1 VKARPERAWETAGE
15 VSEIHELEQELL
27 EDAQAEDGVGD
38 PDGNPLALDP
48 EVLRT
53 IRLLVVDDEPS
64 ILESC
69 ETVLSAEGYDVELE
83 RRAEEA
89 LRRVRSQE
97 YDIVLIDQNM
107 PNVHGLDILAEVRKR
122 NPDTLAIV
130 MTGHATA
137 ESSVRA
143 MQAGA
148 WDYLPKP
155 FTATQLLV
163 LVGRAAFTLLRTR
176 KISTPTERQG
186 VLVER
191 GAAQILGVSKS
202 MREAVAKALK
212 VAPTDASVF
221 ITGESGTG
229 KELFAQY
236 IHRESRRSR
245 RPFMAV
251 NCAALPGELLESEMF
266 GHKRGA
272 FTGAIRDKA
281 GLLEVADGGSFFLD
295 ELAEMPMPLQAK
307 LLRVLQDGVL
317 RRVGSEKDD
326 AVVDVRFISATN
338 REPEQALDD
347 GVLRHDLYYRLRVVP
362 IRLPALRERPED
374 IPVLI
379 KHFVNHFW
387 KRHQLGGEE
396 APRLHRA
403 TLDRL
408 VSYEWPGNVRE
419 LQNVIENLVVLSDPN
434 EEIPPDRLSM
444 LGTTETDGERRITG
458 IPSFDVAQPF
468 HDAKQELVDRF
479 EREYLSQLVARTE
492 GNMSEAARQAG
503 IDRTTL
509 YRLMDKHNLAREAF
523 AS

>member
-1 VKARPERAWETAGE
+1 MDDTIQIPDHDFGEATEQVLLAPEDRAA
-15 VSEIHELEQELL
+15 
-27 EDAQAEDGVGD
+27 
-38 PDGNPLALDP
+38 
-48 EVLRT
+48 
-53 IRLLVVDDEPS
+53 IRVLVVDDEPS

-69 ETVLSAEGYDVELE
+69 ETVLAAEGYACQVE

-89 LRRVRSQE
+89 LRRLKSE
-97 YDIVLIDQNM
+97 TFELVLIDQNM
-107 PNVHGLDILAEVRKR
+107 PQVHGLDILADLKKR
-122 NPDTLAIV
+122 HPDSIAIV
-130 MTGHATA
+130 MTGHATT
-137 ESSVRA
+137 EDGVRA
-143 MQAGA
+143 IQAGA

-163 LVGRAAFTLLRTR
+163 LIGRAAVTLMRSR
-176 KISTPTERQG
+176 KVAQPSQKEG
-186 VLVER
+186 LLVER
-191 GAAQILGVSKS
+191 GATILGVSS
-202 MREAVAKALK
+202 GMREAVAKALK
-212 VAPTDASVF
+212 VAPTGASVF

-245 RPFMAV
+245 RPFVAV

-266 GHKRGA
+266 GHRRGA

-281 GLLEVADGGSFFLD
+281 GLLEVADQGTFFLD
-295 ELAEMPMPLQAK
+295 ELAEMPLPLQAK

-338 REPEQALDD
+338 REPEEALKE

-362 IRLPALRERPED
+362 IHLPSLRERPED

-379 KHFVNHFW
+379 RHFVDQFW
-387 KRHQLGGEE
+387 RRHQLPGDEP
-396 APRLHRA
+396 PRLSGE
-403 TLDRL
+403 TLEAL
-408 VSYEWPGNVRE
+408 IHYPWPGNVRE
-419 LQNVIENLVVLSDPN
+419 LQNVIENLVVLADPD
-434 EEIPPDRLSM
+434 EEIPPERLSI
-444 LGTTETDGERRITG
+444 LDQ
-458 IPSFDVAQPF
+458 PSDMAAGNGFGPAVDLRMPF
-468 HDAKQELVDRF
+468 HDAKQLIVDRF
-479 EREYLSQLVARTE
+479 EREYLAHLVARTG
-492 GNMSEAARQAG
+492 GNMSESARQAG

>member
-1 VKARPERAWETAGE
+1 VIEPAELDEQTAYVPDDSENGDGPGGLDAEARAA
-15 VSEIHELEQELL
+15 
-27 EDAQAEDGVGD
+27 
-38 PDGNPLALDP
+38 
-48 EVLRT
+48 
-53 IRLLVVDDEPS
+53 IRVYVVDDEPS

-69 ETVLSAEGYDVELE
+69 QTVLAGEGYACEVE
-83 RRAEEA
+83 RRAEDA
-89 LRRVRSQE
+89 LRHVRSQA
-97 YDIVLIDQNM
+97 YDIVLVDQNM

-143 MQAGA
+143 IQAGA

-163 LVGRAAFTLLRTR
+163 LVGRAAHTLVRTR
-176 KISTPTERQG
+176 KVQRPTEKRG

-191 GAAQILGVSKS
+191 GIPILGISKS

-245 RPFMAV
+245 RAFVAV

-281 GLLEVADGGSFFLD
+281 GLLEVADQGTFLLD

-326 AVVDVRFISATN
+326 AVVNVRFISATN
-338 REPEQALDD
+338 RDPEDALEQ
-347 GVLRHDLYYRLRVVP
+347 GLLRHDLYYRLRVVP
-362 IRLPALRERPED
+362 IRLPSLRDRPED

-379 KHFVNHFW
+379 RHFIDHFW
-387 KRHQLGGEE
+387 RRHQLPGEV
-396 APRLHRA
+396 APRLARE

-408 VSYEWPGNVRE
+408 VTYEWPGNVRE
-419 LQNVIENLVVLSDPN
+419 LQNVIENLVVLSDPE
-434 EEIPPDRLSM
+434 EEIQPDRLTI
-444 LGTTETDGERRITG
+444 LGGESTSTNPITG
-458 IPSFDVAQPF
+458 LPSVDGSMPF
-468 HDAKQELVDRF
+468 HDAKQEIIDRF

>member
-1 VKARPERAWETAGE
+1 
-15 VSEIHELEQELL
+15 
-27 EDAQAEDGVGD
+27 
-38 PDGNPLALDP
+38 
-48 EVLRT
+48 
-53 IRLLVVDDEPS
+53 
-64 ILESC
+64 
-69 ETVLSAEGYDVELE
+69 
-83 RRAEEA
+83 
-89 LRRVRSQE
+89 
-97 YDIVLIDQNM
+97 
-107 PNVHGLDILAEVRKR
+107 
-122 NPDTLAIV
+122 
-130 MTGHATA
+130 
-137 ESSVRA
+137 
-143 MQAGA
+143 
-148 WDYLPKP
+148 
-155 FTATQLLV
+155 
-163 LVGRAAFTLLRTR
+163 
-176 KISTPTERQG
+176 
-186 VLVER
+186 
-191 GAAQILGVSKS
+191 

-245 RPFMAV
+245 RSFVAV

-281 GLLEVADGGSFFLD
+281 GLLEVADQGTFFLD

-338 REPEQALDD
+338 RDPEEALEE
-347 GVLRHDLYYRLRVVP
+347 GLLRHDLYYRLRVVP
-362 IRLPALRERPED
+362 IRLPSLRDRPED

-379 KHFVNHFW
+379 RHFIDHFW
-387 KRHQLGGEE
+387 RRHQIPGEGP
-396 APRLHRA
+396 PRLARES
-403 TLDRL
+403 LDRL
-408 VSYEWPGNVRE
+408 VNYEWPGNVRE
-419 LQNVIENLVVLSDPN
+419 LQNVIENLVVLSDPE
-434 EEIPPDRLSM
+434 EEIQPDRLTI
-444 LGTTETDGERRITG
+444 LGGGSETYSSISGLPAVDG
-458 IPSFDVAQPF
+458 DMPF
-468 HDAKQELVDRF
+468 HDAKQEIVDRF

>member
-1 VKARPERAWETAGE
+1 MSQPTELDEQATEKAPDA
-15 VSEIHELEQELL
+15 EQMDGPVVL
-27 EDAQAEDGVGD
+27 DAEARSG
-38 PDGNPLALDP
+38 
-48 EVLRT
+48 
-53 IRLLVVDDEPS
+53 IRIYVVDDEPS

-69 ETVLSAEGYDVELE
+69 ESVLLGEGYSCEVE
-83 RRAEEA
+83 RRAEDA
-89 LRRVRSQE
+89 LRRVRSQAF
-97 YDIVLIDQNM
+97 DIVLIDQNM
-107 PNVHGLDILAEVRKR
+107 PNVHGLDLLAEVRQR
-122 NPDTLAIV
+122 NPDALPIV

-137 ESSVRA
+137 ESSVHA

-148 WDYLPKP
+148 WDYMAKP

-163 LVGRAAFTLLRTR
+163 LVGRAAHTLVRTR
-176 KISTPTERQG
+176 KVSTPLEKKG

-191 GAAQILGVSKS
+191 GIPILGVSKS

-212 VAPTDASVF
+212 VAPTNASVF

-236 IHRESRRSR
+236 IHRESRRAR
-245 RPFMAV
+245 RAFVAV

-281 GLLEVADGGSFFLD
+281 GLLEVADQGTFFLD
-295 ELAEMPMPLQAK
+295 ELAEMPTALQAK

-317 RRVGSEKDD
+317 RRVGSEKDN
-326 AVVDVRFISATN
+326 AVVDVRFLSATN
-338 REPEQALDD
+338 RDPEAALEE
-347 GVLRHDLYYRLRVVP
+347 GLLRHDLYYRLRVVP
-362 IRLPALRERPED
+362 IQIPALRDRPED

-379 KHFVNHFW
+379 RHFIDHFW
-387 KRHQLGGEE
+387 RRHQLPGKD
-396 APRLHRA
+396 APRLARES
-403 TLDRL
+403 LERL
-408 VSYEWPGNVRE
+408 VGYDWPGNVRE
-419 LQNVIENLVVLSDPN
+419 LQNVIENLVVLSDPD
-434 EEIPPDRLSM
+434 EDIQPDRLSI
-444 LGTTETDGERRITG
+444 LGGDSDLSRPISGLPSIDG
-458 IPSFDVAQPF
+458 SMPF
-468 HDAKQELVDRF
+468 HDAKHEIVDRF

>member
-1 VKARPERAWETAGE
+1 MAERSGE
-15 VSEIHELEQELL
+15 VTESVERDDQAM
-27 EDAQAEDGVGD
+27 DAVDLNHAD
-38 PDGNPLALDP
+38 ALDDADGP
-48 EVLRT
+48 SALDDEARAAVRVY
-53 IRLLVVDDEPS
+53 VVDDEPS

-69 ETVLSAEGYDVELE
+69 DTVLGAEGYSVEVE

-89 LRRVRSQE
+89 LRRVRSQA

-107 PNVHGLDILAEVRKR
+107 PNVHGLDLLAEVRKR
-122 NPDTLAIV
+122 NPDALAIV

-143 MQAGA
+143 IQAGA

-163 LVGRAAFTLLRTR
+163 LVGRAAHTLVRSR
-176 KISTPTERQG
+176 KIQRPTEKKG
-186 VLVER
+186 ILVER
-191 GAAQILGVSKS
+191 GGSPILGISAS

-245 RPFMAV
+245 RSFVAV

-281 GLLEVADGGSFFLD
+281 GLLEVADQGTFFLD

-338 REPEQALDD
+338 RDPEEALDE
-347 GVLRHDLYYRLRVVP
+347 GLLRHDLYYRLRVVP
-362 IRLPALRERPED
+362 IRLPSLRDRPED

-379 KHFVNHFW
+379 RHFIDHFW
-387 KRHQLGGEE
+387 RRHQIPGEGP
-396 APRLHRA
+396 PRLARES
-403 TLDRL
+403 LDRL
-408 VSYEWPGNVRE
+408 VNYEWPGNVRE
-419 LQNVIENLVVLSDPN
+419 LQNVIENLVVLSDPE
-434 EEIPPDRLSM
+434 EEIQPDRLTI
-444 LGTTETDGERRITG
+444 LGGGSDTYSSISGLPTVDG
-458 IPSFDVAQPF
+458 DMPF
-468 HDAKQELVDRF
+468 HDAKQEIVDRF

>member
-1 VKARPERAWETAGE
+1 
-15 VSEIHELEQELL
+15 VSEIHELEQEIL
-27 EDAQAEDGVGD
+27 EEAQAADGAGD

-48 EVLRT
+48 ETLRT
-53 IRLLVVDDEPS
+53 IRLFVVDDEPS

-69 ETVLSAEGYDVELE
+69 ETVLSAEGYDVQLE

-97 YDIVLIDQNM
+97 FDIVLIDQNM

-130 MTGHATA
+130 MTGHATP

-176 KISTPTERQG
+176 KISTPTERKG

-191 GAAQILGVSKS
+191 GASQILGVSKS

-251 NCAALPGELLESEMF
+251 NCAALPADLLESEMF

-272 FTGAIRDKA
+272 FTGAIRDKP

-338 REPEQALDD
+338 REPEQALEE

-379 KHFVNHFW
+379 KHFVTHFW
-387 KRHQLGGEE
+387 RRHQLEGEE
-396 APRLHRA
+396 PPRLGRG
-403 TLDRL
+403 TLDQL
-408 VSYEWPGNVRE
+408 VSYDWPGNVRE

-434 EEIPPDRLSM
+434 EEIPPDRLTM
-444 LGTTETDGERRITG
+444 LGTTEIDGERRITG

>member
-1 VKARPERAWETAGE
+1 MSQPTELDEQADEMAQDVEQTGGPVMLDAAARAG
-15 VSEIHELEQELL
+15 
-27 EDAQAEDGVGD
+27 
-38 PDGNPLALDP
+38 
-48 EVLRT
+48 
-53 IRLLVVDDEPS
+53 IRIYVIDDEPS

-69 ETVLSAEGYDVELE
+69 ESVLLGEGYSCEVE
-83 RRAEEA
+83 RRAEDA
-89 LRRVRSQE
+89 LRRVRAQE
-97 YDIVLIDQNM
+97 FDIVLIDQNM
-107 PNVHGLDILAEVRKR
+107 PNVHGLDILAEVRRR
-122 NPDTLAIV
+122 NPDALPII

-137 ESSVRA
+137 ESSVHA
-143 MQAGA
+143 FQAGA
-148 WDYLPKP
+148 WDYMAKP

-163 LVGRAAFTLLRTR
+163 LVGRAAHTLVRTR
-176 KISTPTERQG
+176 KVTTPMEKKG

-191 GAAQILGVSKS
+191 GIPILGISKS

-212 VAPTDASVF
+212 VAPTNASVF

-236 IHRESRRSR
+236 IHRESRRAR
-245 RPFMAV
+245 RAFVAV

-281 GLLEVADGGSFFLD
+281 GLLEVADQGTFFLD
-295 ELAEMPMPLQAK
+295 ELADMPTALQAK

-317 RRVGSEKDD
+317 RRVGSEKNEM
-326 AVVDVRFISATN
+326 VVDVRFLSATN
-338 REPEQALDD
+338 RDPEAALEE
-347 GVLRHDLYYRLRVVP
+347 GLLRHDLYYRLRVVP
-362 IRLPALRERPED
+362 IHIPALRDRPED

-379 KHFVNHFW
+379 RHFIEHFFR
-387 KRHQLGGEE
+387 RHQLPGDE
-396 APRLHRA
+396 APRLARES
-403 TLDRL
+403 LERL
-408 VSYEWPGNVRE
+408 VGYDWPGNVRE
-419 LQNVIENLVVLSDPN
+419 LQNVIENLVVLSDPD
-434 EEIPPDRLSM
+434 EEIQPDRLSI
-444 LGTTETDGERRITG
+444 LGGDSDFSRPISGRSSID
-458 IPSFDVAQPF
+458 SNMPF
-468 HDAKQELVDRF
+468 HDAKHEIIDRF

>member
-1 VKARPERAWETAGE
+1 MIEPAELDETAACAPDD
-15 VSEIHELEQELL
+15 SENGAGPGGL
-27 EDAQAEDGVGD
+27 DAEAR
-38 PDGNPLALDP
+38 AA
-48 EVLRT
+48 
-53 IRLLVVDDEPS
+53 IRVYVVDDEPS

-69 ETVLSAEGYDVELE
+69 QTVLSGEGYACEVE
-83 RRAEEA
+83 RRAEDA
-89 LRRVRSQE
+89 LRHVRSQA
-97 YDIVLIDQNM
+97 YDILLVDQNM

-143 MQAGA
+143 IQAGA

-163 LVGRAAFTLLRTR
+163 LVGRAAHTLVRTR
-176 KISTPTERQG
+176 KVQRPMEKRG

-191 GAAQILGVSKS
+191 GIPILGISKS

-245 RPFMAV
+245 RAFVAV

-281 GLLEVADGGSFFLD
+281 GLLEVADQGTFLLD

-326 AVVDVRFISATN
+326 AVVNVRFISATN
-338 REPEQALDD
+338 RDPEDALEQ
-347 GVLRHDLYYRLRVVP
+347 GLLRHDLYYRLRVVP
-362 IRLPALRERPED
+362 IRLPSLRDRPED

-379 KHFVNHFW
+379 RHFIDHFW
-387 KRHQLGGEE
+387 RRHQLPGAD
-396 APRLHRA
+396 APRLARE

-408 VSYEWPGNVRE
+408 VTYEWPGNVRE
-419 LQNVIENLVVLSDPN
+419 LQNVIENLVVLSDPE
-434 EEIPPDRLSM
+434 EEIQPDRLTI
-444 LGTTETDGERRITG
+444 LGGESSSTNPITG
-458 IPSFDVAQPF
+458 LPSVDGNMPF
-468 HDAKQELVDRF
+468 HDAKQEIIDRF

>member
-1 VKARPERAWETAGE
+1 VSQPTELDEQVLESGPAIDSTDGPVVLDAEARSG
-15 VSEIHELEQELL
+15 
-27 EDAQAEDGVGD
+27 
-38 PDGNPLALDP
+38 
-48 EVLRT
+48 
-53 IRLLVVDDEPS
+53 IRIYVVDDEPS

-69 ETVLSAEGYDVELE
+69 ESVLLGEGYSCEVE
-83 RRAEEA
+83 RRAENA
-89 LRRVRSQE
+89 LHTVRSQAF
-97 YDIVLIDQNM
+97 DIVLIDQNM
-107 PNVHGLDILAEVRKR
+107 PNVHGLDLLAEVRKR
-122 NPDTLAIV
+122 NPDALPIV

-137 ESSVRA
+137 ESSVHA
-143 MQAGA
+143 IQAGA
-148 WDYLPKP
+148 WDYMAKP

-163 LVGRAAFTLLRTR
+163 LVGRAAHTLVRTR
-176 KISTPTERQG
+176 KVSTPTEKKG

-191 GAAQILGVSKS
+191 GMPILGISKS

-212 VAPTDASVF
+212 VAPTNASVF

-236 IHRESRRSR
+236 IHRESRRAR
-245 RPFMAV
+245 RAFVAV

-281 GLLEVADGGSFFLD
+281 GLLEVADQGTFFLD
-295 ELAEMPMPLQAK
+295 ELAEMPIPLQAK

-326 AVVDVRFISATN
+326 AVVDVRFLSATN
-338 REPEQALDD
+338 RDPESALED
-347 GVLRHDLYYRLRVVP
+347 GLLRHDLYYRLRVVP
-362 IRLPALRERPED
+362 IHIPALRDRPED
-374 IPVLI
+374 IPVLMR
-379 KHFVNHFW
+379 HFIEHFW
-387 KRHQLGGEE
+387 RRHQLPGQD
-396 APRLHRA
+396 APRLAKETRE
-403 TLDRL
+403 RL
-408 VSYEWPGNVRE
+408 VGYDWPGNVRE
-419 LQNVIENLVVLSDPN
+419 LQNVIENLVVLSDPD
-434 EEIPPDRLSM
+434 EEIQPDRLSI
-444 LGTTETDGERRITG
+444 LGSKSDISSSIAGLPSIDGNM
-458 IPSFDVAQPF
+458 PF
-468 HDAKQELVDRF
+468 HDAKHEIVDRF

>member
-1 VKARPERAWETAGE
+1 
-15 VSEIHELEQELL
+15 VSETHELEDKLL
-27 EDAQAEDGVGD
+27 EQALEEAGPVE
-38 PDGNPLALDP
+38 PSPLTLD
-48 EVLRT
+48 RT
-53 IRLLVVDDEPS
+53 LLGGIRILVVDDEPS

-69 ETVLSAEGYDVELE
+69 ETVLAAEGYDILVE

-89 LRRVRSQE
+89 MRRIRSQPF
-97 YDIVLIDQNM
+97 DIVLIDQNM
-107 PNVHGLDILAEVRKR
+107 PNVHGLDILADVRQR
-122 NPDTLAIV
+122 CPDTLPIV

-143 MQAGA
+143 LQAGA

-163 LVGRAAFTLLRTR
+163 LVGRAAFTLLRSR
-176 KISTPTERQG
+176 KISTPTERKG
-186 VLVER
+186 VLVEQ
-191 GAAQILGVSKS
+191 GAAQILGVSRS

-245 RPFMAV
+245 RAFVAV

-281 GLLEVADGGSFFLD
+281 GLLEMADGGTFLLD

-326 AVVDVRFISATN
+326 AVVNVRFISATN
-338 REPEQALDD
+338 RDPEQALED
-347 GVLRHDLYYRLRVVP
+347 GLLRHDLYYRLRVVP
-362 IRLPALRERPED
+362 IRLPALRDRPED

-379 KHFVNHFW
+379 KHFVAHFW
-387 KRHQLGGEE
+387 RRHQLPGEE
-396 APRLHRA
+396 PPRLARA

-419 LQNVIENLVVLSDPN
+419 LQNVIENLVVLSDPDD
-434 EEIPPDRLSM
+434 EIPPDRLSM
-444 LGTTETDGERRITG
+444 LGASEPGTNGRIG
-458 IPSFDVAQPF
+458 GLPSVDVSLPF
-468 HDAKQELVDRF
+468 HDAKQELIDRF
-479 EREYLSQLVARTE
+479 EREYLSQLVARAE

>member
-1 VKARPERAWETAGE
+1 
-15 VSEIHELEQELL
+15 
-27 EDAQAEDGVGD
+27 
-38 PDGNPLALDP
+38 
-48 EVLRT
+48 
-53 IRLLVVDDEPS
+53 
-64 ILESC
+64 
-69 ETVLSAEGYDVELE
+69 VLSAEGYDVELE

-245 RPFMAV
+245 RPFMA
-251 NCAALPGELLESEMF
+251 
-266 GHKRGA
+266 R
-272 FTGAIRDKA
+272 RDA
-281 GLLEVADGGSFFLD
+281 SDG
-295 ELAEMPMPLQAK
+295 
-307 LLRVLQDGVL
+307 
-317 RRVGSEKDD
+317 
-326 AVVDVRFISATN
+326 
-338 REPEQALDD
+338 
-347 GVLRHDLYYRLRVVP
+347 
-362 IRLPALRERPED
+362 
-374 IPVLI
+374 
-379 KHFVNHFW
+379 
-387 KRHQLGGEE
+387 
-396 APRLHRA
+396 RA
-403 TLDRL
+403 C
-408 VSYEWPGNVRE
+408 W
-419 LQNVIENLVVLSDPN
+419 
-434 EEIPPDRLSM
+434 
-444 LGTTETDGERRITG
+444 
-458 IPSFDVAQPF
+458 
-468 HDAKQELVDRF
+468 
-479 EREYLSQLVARTE
+479 
-492 GNMSEAARQAG
+492 
-503 IDRTTL
+503 
-509 YRLMDKHNLAREAF
+509 
-523 AS
+523 

>member
-1 VKARPERAWETAGE
+1 M
-15 VSEIHELEQELL
+15 ELDEQAMNGAEKVEPDTPDTPDEQEEGLN
-27 EDAQAEDGVGD
+27 EEARGAVR
-38 PDGNPLALDP
+38 
-48 EVLRT
+48 VY
-53 IRLLVVDDEPS
+53 VVDDEPS

-69 ETVLSAEGYDVELE
+69 ETVLEGEGYAVEVE

-89 LRRVRSQE
+89 LRRVRSQA

-107 PNVHGLDILAEVRKR
+107 PNVHGLDLLAEVRKR
-122 NPDTLAIV
+122 NPDALAVV

-143 MQAGA
+143 IQAGA

-163 LVGRAAFTLLRTR
+163 LVGRAAHTLVKSR
-176 KISTPTERQG
+176 KVQRPTEKKG
-186 VLVER
+186 ILVER
-191 GAAQILGVSKS
+191 GGSPILGISKA

-245 RPFMAV
+245 RSFVAV

-281 GLLEVADGGSFFLD
+281 GLLEVADQGTFFLD

-307 LLRVLQDGVL
+307 LLRVLQDGCL

-338 REPEQALDD
+338 RDPEDALED
-347 GVLRHDLYYRLRVVP
+347 GLLRHDLYYRLRVVP
-362 IRLPALRERPED
+362 IRL
-374 IPVLI
+374 
-379 KHFVNHFW
+379 
-387 KRHQLGGEE
+387 
-396 APRLHRA
+396 
-403 TLDRL
+403 
-408 VSYEWPGNVRE
+408 
-419 LQNVIENLVVLSDPN
+419 
-434 EEIPPDRLSM
+434 
-444 LGTTETDGERRITG
+444 
-458 IPSFDVAQPF
+458 
-468 HDAKQELVDRF
+468 
-479 EREYLSQLVARTE
+479 
-492 GNMSEAARQAG
+492 
-503 IDRTTL
+503 
-509 YRLMDKHNLAREAF
+509 
-523 AS
+523 